1 LFNLI
6 DKDQAD
12 NDIIDEL
19 FTFLIKKNAD
29 SLRFLLSIALKLKNI
44 STGIVETTITESLK
58 FIINNAEKSSSYFN
72 RKENS
77 VYYVLQSLL
86 MTDEISYNI
95 IAGQFKKLEKELC
108 DDLISLT
115 KLYIL
120 YLEPY
125 IIGDYD
131 YFNLVPLDDILLKK
145 CAERNSYL
153 FTLCYHTSNNTA
165 QKSFETFLTFIDLFG
180 IDELYKDQSS
190 IFDHIGFG
198 KFFQGLPFMLFNN
211 DMANDI
217 SYNLAILEERGL
229 GKKQII
235 DFLAKEEGI
244 YLGAPVIKRAFELLR
259 NNTDNPDITKI
270 IALSILQANDSFRAR
285 RGEKF
290 EMASKDY
297 DNIPIVKLINSSI
310 SKDQKI
316 EQILEYSL

>member
-1 LFNLI
+1 
-6 DKDQAD
+6 
-12 NDIIDEL
+12 
-19 FTFLIKKNAD
+19 
-29 SLRFLLSIALKLKNI
+29 
-44 STGIVETTITESLK
+44 
-58 FIINNAEKSSSYFN
+58 
-72 RKENS
+72 
-77 VYYVLQSLL
+77 
-86 MTDEISYNI
+86 
-95 IAGQFKKLEKELC
+95 
-108 DDLISLT
+108 
-115 KLYIL
+115 
-120 YLEPY
+120 
-125 IIGDYD
+125 
-131 YFNLVPLDDILLKK
+131 
-145 CAERNSYL
+145 
-153 FTLCYHTSNNTA
+153 
-165 QKSFETFLTFIDLFG
+165 
-180 IDELYKDQSS
+180 
-190 IFDHIGFG
+190 
-198 KFFQGLPFMLFNN
+198 MLFNN